1 VEYVL
6 AVDCSVV
13 VSVPTVVEA
22 VQEQGKRRIVIIK
35 TQEIC
40 LKLIL
45 IEFVGALIVF

>member
-1 VEYVL
+1 
-6 AVDCSVV
+6 VV

-22 VQEQGKRRIVIIK
+22 VQEQGNNKK